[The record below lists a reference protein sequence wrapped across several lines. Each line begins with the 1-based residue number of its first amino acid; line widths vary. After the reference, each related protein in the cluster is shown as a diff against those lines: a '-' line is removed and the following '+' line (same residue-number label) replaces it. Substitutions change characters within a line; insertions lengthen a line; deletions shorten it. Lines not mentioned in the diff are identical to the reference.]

1 MNQAPLL
8 QVNHL
13 RYAYEEREAVR
24 DLSFS
29 VYPGETLGFLGPNG
43 AGKTTTLSCV
53 CGLLRKWQGSMQFRG
68 QEFAPGKSSKQRAL
82 LGVVPQELALYGD
95 LTAQE
100 NLQFFGRLAGLRGDK
115 LRQAVSRGLDLAG
128 LSSRARDRVSTF
140 SGGMKR
146 RLNIAAGDLHSPELL
161 LLDEPT
167 AGVDPQSRN
176 HIFETLMELK
186 EEGRT
191 LIYTTHYMEEA
202 ERLCNRILI
211 VHEGALAA
219 SGSAQELAQSLD
231 LPDANLEQVFL
242 QLTGRSL
249 RD

>member
-1 MNQAPLL
+1 MSQNPLL
-8 QVNHL
+8 QVTNL
-13 RYAYEEREAVR
+13 RYAYGEREAVR

-43 AGKTTTLSCV
+43 AGKTTTLSCIS
-53 CGLLRKWQGSMQFRG
+53 GLLRQWQGSMQFRG
-68 QEFAPGKSSKQRAL
+68 KAFTPEQSSQQRAL
-82 LGVVPQELALYGD
+82 LGVVPQELALYQD

-100 NLQFFGRLAGLRGDK
+100 NLQFFGRLAGLHGDK
-115 LRQAVSRGLDLAG
+115 LRQAVQRGLELAE
-128 LSSRARDRVSTF
+128 LNNRARDRVSTF

-176 HIFETLMELK
+176 HIFETLLKLK

-202 ERLCNRILI
+202 ERMCNRILI
-211 VHEGALAA
+211 IHEGCLTA
-219 SGSAQELAQSLD
+219 SGSAQELAQSLNM
-231 LPDANLEQVFL
+231 PDANLEQVFL